1 MNEEKIINKIME
13 FGINKYEA
21 MAYLCLL
28 KNPDITAYEISKLS
42 SVPQAKIYETMN
54 RLLDKN
60 LVNVIG
66 DNPTKYIAMELE
78 GFLDNYKNNVEES
91 VDFLKENLKNLNS
104 KSKVSYMWHLEG
116 RDNIIQKIRS
126 IIGSAQNFLYL
137 EAWAQEFD
145 YFAEELKDI
154 EGKGIKIVSI
164 VYGETENRI
173 GTMHF
178 HQMDGMHDEVKRLG
192 RWFTLV
198 IDAKEAVFAVL
209 DGKDKDEAI
218 WTKNKAFMF
227 MAESFISHDIFIA
240 QIYKNHK
247 DELDREFGPN
257 MKNIRKIINVE

>member
-1 MNEEKIINKIME
+1 MDEEKIINKIME

-21 MAYLCLL
+21 LAYLCLL
-28 KNPDITAYEISKLS
+28 KNQDITAYEISKLS

-66 DNPTKYIAMELE
+66 DNPTKYIAVELE
-78 GFLDNYKNNVEES
+78 GFLDSYKKNVEDS
-91 VDFLKENLKNLNS
+91 VDFLKENLKNLNA
-104 KSKVSYMWHLEG
+104 KSKISYMWHLEG
-116 RDNIIQKIRS
+116 RENIVRKIKS
-126 IIGSAQNFLYL
+126 LIESAEKFLYI
-137 EAWAQEFD
+137 EAWAEEFD
-145 YFAEELKDI
+145 YFSSELKEI
-154 EGKGIKIVSI
+154 ESSGKNVVSI
-164 VYGETENRI
+164 LYGETQNQI

-178 HQMDGMHDEVKRLG
+178 HQMEGMMDEVRRMG

-198 IDAKEAVFAVL
+198 VDGEEAVFAVF

-240 QIYKNHK
+240 QIYKSHK
-247 DELDREFGPN
+247 KELDMEFGPN
-257 MKNIRKIINVE
+257 MKNIRNIINVE